1 MILRRFLYLDESAV
15 DGYLSALEDG
25 LRDSVQRDATKNST
39 IGGSLGVSN
48 IKLDAERGKG
58 TTYSEVARDT
68 PHSKYERLSRLAGSA
83 GAWTEILEDDSLD
96 QYSTGEI
103 VELEA
108 DLYVPEVVRMLQ
120 SDHEMGQLF
129 DAMDKL
135 SKLGGVMTLDG
146 MPPQEERD
154 AMRAAISA
162 LPTSL
167 MVVGELAESEWAIA
181 GKLNRDY
188 LHDADLDGTARIVG
202 KIAKKLPEGTYKPIL
217 ALPGMSLMP
226 REQRR
231 AMERKK
237 PEPGDEGKYLSGP
250 AVLLDI
256 IAIYR

>member
-25 LRDSVQRDATKNST
+25 LRDSVQRDATRNTT
-39 IGGSLGVSN
+39 IGGSFGVSRA
-48 IKLDAERGKG
+48 KLEAEKG
-58 TTYSEVARDT
+58 NETTYSEVARDT
-68 PHSKYERLSRLAGSA
+68 PHSKYERLSRLAEEA
-83 GAWTEILEDDSLD
+83 GALTEVLEDDLLSE
-96 QYSTGEI
+96 YSTGEI
-103 VELEA
+103 IELEA
-108 DLYVPEVVRMLQ
+108 DLYVPEAVRLLQ
-120 SDHEMGQLF
+120 SDNEVGQLF

-135 SKLGGVMTLDG
+135 SKLGSIVTLEG

-162 LPTSL
+162 LPTNL
-167 MVVGELAESEWAIA
+167 MVVGELAESDWSVA

-188 LHDADLDGTARIVG
+188 LHDADLDGTAKIVG
-202 KIAKKLPEGTYKPIL
+202 KIAKKLPRGTYKPIL
-217 ALPGMSLMP
+217 ALPGMSLIP

-237 PEPGDEGKYLSGP
+237 PEPADEGKYLKGP

>member
-48 IKLDAERGKG
+48 IKLDAERAKG
-58 TTYSEVARDT
+58 RPNSEVARDT

-83 GAWTEILEDDSLD
+83 SAWTEILEDDPLD

-108 DLYVPEVVRMLQ
+108 DLYVPEVLRMLQ

-129 DAMDKL
+129 DALDKL

-162 LPTSL
+162 L
-167 MVVGELAESEWAIA
+167 
-181 GKLNRDY
+181 
-188 LHDADLDGTARIVG
+188 
-202 KIAKKLPEGTYKPIL
+202 LP
-217 ALPGMSLMP
+217 A
-226 REQRR
+226 
-231 AMERKK
+231 
-237 PEPGDEGKYLSGP
+237 
-250 AVLLDI
+250 
-256 IAIYR
+256 